1 MMHTLD
7 DAAIEYLL
15 GFADDELC
23 VGQNHSWWI
32 AVGPFLEEDIAF
44 SSIAQDELGHA
55 RMLYEFLELEE
66 SVDQIAYGR
75 DPREYRSA
83 HIAEL
88 RCHQWPEALVRH
100 VLYDLA
106 EEVRWRALS
115 KGSWKGI
122 AAIATRAIAEERFH
136 LQHALSLAERLL
148 ATAEGRKRLLPS
160 FQRLAPMG
168 QELFRVNLDELQLV
182 ESGLLSSP
190 LIDQKNSWIKNVE
203 TFLDL
208 FNCEI
213 NWEQFQ
219 DAPGREGMRSSDF
232 ESLHA
237 EMIEVL
243 SLDPN
248 AKW

>member
-1 MMHTLD
+1 MRTLD
-7 DAAIEYLL
+7 DAAKEYLL

-32 AVGPFLEEDIAF
+32 AVGPFLEEDLAF

-66 SVDQIAYGR
+66 SIDEIAYGR
-75 DPREYRSA
+75 DRRDYRSA

-106 EEVRWRALS
+106 EEVRWSALS
-115 KGSWKGI
+115 EGSWKGI

-148 ATAEGRKRLLPS
+148 ATAEGRKRLIPS
-160 FQRLAPMG
+160 FQRLAPIG
-168 QELFRVNLDELQLV
+168 QELFRVKVDEVRLV
-182 ESGLLSSP
+182 DNGLLSSS
-190 LIDQKNSWIKNVE
+190 LTTQKNGTRYK
-203 TFLDL
+203 
-208 FNCEI
+208 
-213 NWEQFQ
+213 
-219 DAPGREGMRSSDF
+219 
-232 ESLHA
+232 
-237 EMIEVL
+237 
-243 SLDPN
+243 
-248 AKW
+248 

>member
-32 AVGPFLEEDIAF
+32 AVGPFLEEDLAF

-237 EMIEVL
+237 EMVEVL

>member
-32 AVGPFLEEDIAF
+32 AVGPFLEEDLAF

-190 LIDQKNSWIKNVE
+190 LIDQKNFWIKNVE

>member
-1 MMHTLD
+1 MHTLD

-32 AVGPFLEEDIAF
+32 AVGPFLEEDLAF

-190 LIDQKNSWIKNVE
+190 LIDQKNFWIKNVE

>member
-1 MMHTLD
+1 MMRTLD
-7 DAAIEYLL
+7 DAAREYLL

-32 AVGPFLEEDIAF
+32 AVGPFLEEDLAF

-66 SVDQIAYGR
+66 SIDEIAYGR
-75 DPREYRSA
+75 DRREYRSA

-115 KGSWKGI
+115 EGSWKGI

-148 ATAEGRKRLLPS
+148 ATAEGRKRLIPS
-160 FQRLAPMG
+160 FPKISPNGTRAFQG
-168 QELFRVNLDELQLV
+168 Q
-182 ESGLLSSP
+182 
-190 LIDQKNSWIKNVE
+190 
-203 TFLDL
+203 
-208 FNCEI
+208 
-213 NWEQFQ
+213 
-219 DAPGREGMRSSDF
+219 GR
-232 ESLHA
+232 
-237 EMIEVL
+237 
-243 SLDPN
+243 
-248 AKW
+248 

>member
-1 MMHTLD
+1 MSSGDH
-7 DAAIEYLL
+7 AAREYLL

-32 AVGPFLEEDIAF
+32 AVGPFLEEDLAF

-55 RMLYEFLELEE
+55 RMLYEFLELGE
-66 SVDQIAYGR
+66 SVDEIAYGR
-75 DPREYRSA
+75 DWREYRSA

-106 EEVRWRALS
+106 EEVRWHALS
-115 KGSWKGI
+115 KGSFEGV
-122 AAIATRAIAEERFH
+122 AALAKRAIAEERFH

-148 ATAEGRKRLLPS
+148 ATSEGRKRLIPS

-168 QELFRVNLDELQLV
+168 QELFKVNAGELRLV
-182 ESGLLSSP
+182 ENGLLSSS
-190 LIDQKNSWIKNVE
+190 LTDQKNSWIKNVE
-203 TFLDL
+203 AFLGSI
-208 FNCEI
+208 NCEI
-213 NWEQFQ
+213 NWDQFQ
-219 DAPGREGMRSSDF
+219 GAPGREGMRSSDF
-232 ESLHA
+232 ESLHD

-243 SLDPN
+243 ILDPE
-248 AKW
+248 AQW

>member
-7 DAAIEYLL
+7 DAANEYLL

-32 AVGPFLEEDIAF
+32 AVGPFLEEDLAF

-66 SVDQIAYGR
+66 SVDEIAYGR

-168 QELFRVNLDELQLV
+168 QELFRVNLNELQLV
-182 ESGLLSSP
+182 ESGLLS
-190 LIDQKNSWIKNVE
+190 
-203 TFLDL
+203 
-208 FNCEI
+208 
-213 NWEQFQ
+213 
-219 DAPGREGMRSSDF
+219 
-232 ESLHA
+232 
-237 EMIEVL
+237 
-243 SLDPN
+243 
-248 AKW
+248 

>member
-1 MMHTLD
+1 MMRTLD
-7 DAAIEYLL
+7 DAAREYLL

-32 AVGPFLEEDIAF
+32 AVGPFLEEDLAF

-75 DPREYRSA
+75 DRREYRSA

-106 EEVRWRALS
+106 EEVRWHALS
-115 KGSWKGI
+115 KGSFEGV
-122 AAIATRAIAEERFH
+122 AALAKRAIAEERFH

-148 ATAEGRKRLLPS
+148 ATSEGRKRLIPS

-168 QELFRVNLDELQLV
+168 QELFKVNAGELRLV
-182 ESGLLSSP
+182 ENGLLSSS
-190 LIDQKNSWIKNVE
+190 LTDQKNSWIKNIE
-203 TFLDL
+203 TFLGS

-213 NWEQFQ
+213 NWDQFQ
-219 DAPGREGMRSSDF
+219 GAPGREGMRSSDF
-232 ESLHA
+232 ESLHD

-243 SLDPN
+243 ILDPD
-248 AKW
+248 AQW

>member
-1 MMHTLD
+1 MHTLD

-32 AVGPFLEEDIAF
+32 AVGPFLEEDLAF

>member
-7 DAAIEYLL
+7 DAANEYLL

-32 AVGPFLEEDIAF
+32 AVGPFLEEDLAF

-66 SVDQIAYGR
+66 SVDEIAYGR

-168 QELFRVNLDELQLV
+168 QELFRVNLNELQLV

-213 NWEQFQ
+213 NWDQFQ

-237 EMIEVL
+237 EMVEVL